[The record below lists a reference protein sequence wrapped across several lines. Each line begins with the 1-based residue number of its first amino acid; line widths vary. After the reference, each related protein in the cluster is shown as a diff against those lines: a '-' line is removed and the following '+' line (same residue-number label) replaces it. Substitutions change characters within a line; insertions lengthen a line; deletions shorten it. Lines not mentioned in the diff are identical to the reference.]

1 MHKQFQ
7 PVILPDQAISTEKAP
22 GEDTAGQERGL
33 DPAAQASVAAGDGA
47 VGAHR
52 PLQAWIS
59 CLT

>member
-1 MHKQFQ
+1 MRERSQR
-7 PVILPDQAISTEKAP
+7 VILPGPAIGREETPSDGA
-22 GEDTAGQERGL
+22 AGQERGL